1 MAKLVKLT
9 SILTLTSYL
18 PCLTSDLE
26 TYEREPIFILNFGQF
41 DELNVEIDLKMA
53 KLCISTVYEVS
64 GGQLEVMVWQVGSWD
79 EKAP

>member
-53 KLCISTVYEVS
+53 KLVKLTSNIDLDLISSVFD
-64 GGQLEVMVWQVGSWD
+64 LR
-79 EKAP
+79 P

>member
-26 TYEREPIFILNFGQF
+26 TYAREPTFIFNSEQF
-41 DELNVEIDLKMA
+41 DVLNVEIGPKMA
-53 KLCISTVYEVS
+53 KLRILKVYEVS
-64 GGQLEVMVWQVGSWD
+64 GGHLEVRVW
-79 EKAP
+79 